1 MGQLLMER
9 NLENIGQRIVEI
21 ARLATAMHLEEVLAG
36 GDRSDSEL
44 SLEAATVGGATSQ
57 QVGGADQGAIAPQSR
72 LMDETACFKDEASSS
87 MDGANRRHTA
97 GG

>member
-1 MGQLLMER
+1 MEQ

-57 QVGGADQGAIAPQSR
+57 QVGGADHGAPMPQSR
-72 LMDETACFKDEASSS
+72 LMDETAITDEASSS

>member
-1 MGQLLMER
+1 MER
-9 NLENIGQRIVEI
+9 NLENIAQRIVEI

-44 SLEAATVGGATSQ
+44 SLEAAAVGGATSQ
-57 QVGGADQGAIAPQSR
+57 QVGGADHGASVPQSR
-72 LMDETACFKDEASSS
+72 LMDETAIKDEASSS
-87 MDGANRRHTA
+87 MDGANHRHIT